1 VLSIR
6 VAATSG
12 LSAATDPRDN
22 VNARQQA
29 RMRDRKA
36 RKKLEA
42 KGGYAK
48 VEADARGQDLILRR
62 LREGRKK

>member
-1 VLSIR
+1 
-6 VAATSG
+6 
-12 LSAATDPRDN
+12 